1 LERAARTAS
10 VTRAAP
16 SWPAAWTDFRGVRPT
31 DTPLLGGAVGATGGL
46 SAGGV
51 IPGGRVNV
59 VPPLDSGR
67 ALTLLLPSEADASS
81 RPPLGGASTV
91 PAGAGVLLLSAGT
104 VARPTAVRFAEAVP
118 SASPSSTGFAEAPA
132 APDIA
137 CVSVIH

>member
-1 LERAARTAS
+1 

-16 SWPAAWTDFRGVRPT
+16 SCPAVCTDFSGVRPT
-31 DTPLLGGAVGATGGL
+31 DTPLLGGVLGVAVGR

-59 VPPLDSGR
+59 VLPLFSAR
-67 ALTLLLPSEADASS
+67 ALTLLLLLSDPGASS
-81 RPPLGGASTV
+81 RPLDASTALA
-91 PAGAGVLLLSAGT
+91 PAGVMLLSAGT
-104 VARPTAVRFAEAVP
+104 VARPTAVRFAAALP

-137 CVSVIH
+137 CVSVMH